1 MSRQI
6 RRQIPQKQKKK
17 RVDRNACLL
26 VFILIFLIVIFLS
39 FFNLFRKKNEKTAE
53 LFVQTP
59 KEKFVYSLAKDGIYK
74 FKGLLGES
82 SIQVESGKAKFLDS
96 PCENKNCIQSG
107 EISANGQWAA
117 CLPNGIFIN
126 IEGKNKE
133 NTFDAVSN

>member
-1 MSRQI
+1 MKYTELPKI
-6 RRQIPQKQKKK
+6 YKKIYMNLRLK
-17 RVDRNACLL
+17 PFDI

-126 IEGKNKE
+126 IEGNNKE

>member
-1 MSRQI
+1 MRIGCAKADICHTAFNKLHFRVIRIDLFHLVKKQI
-6 RRQIPQKQKKK
+6 Q
-17 RVDRNACLL
+17 
-26 VFILIFLIVIFLS
+26 LIFNIG
-39 FFNLFRKKNEKTAE
+39 
-53 LFVQTP
+53 
-59 KEKFVYSLAKDGIYK
+59 KDGIYK

-107 EISANGQWAA
+107 EISVNGQWAA

>member
-1 MSRQI
+1 MNLRLKI
-6 RRQIPQKQKKK
+6 FDI
-17 RVDRNACLL
+17 
-26 VFILIFLIVIFLS
+26 VFILIFLTAIFLS
-39 FFNLFRKKNEKTAE
+39 FFLFRKKSEKAAE

-59 KEKFVYSLAKDGIYK
+59 NEKFVYSLSKEGIYK

>member
-1 MSRQI
+1 M
-6 RRQIPQKQKKK
+6 
-17 RVDRNACLL
+17 
-26 VFILIFLIVIFLS
+26 
-39 FFNLFRKKNEKTAE
+39 
-53 LFVQTP
+53 QTP
-59 KEKFVYSLAKDGIYK
+59 KEKFVYSLSKEGIYK

-107 EISANGQWAA
+107 EISVNGQWAA

>member
-1 MSRQI
+1 MNLRLKPFDI
-6 RRQIPQKQKKK
+6 
-17 RVDRNACLL
+17 

-39 FFNLFRKKNEKTAE
+39 LFNLFRKKNEKTAE
-53 LFVQTP
+53 LFLCRLQ
-59 KEKFVYSLAKDGIYK
+59 KEKNLFTALQKDGIYK

-107 EISANGQWAA
+107 EISVNGQWTA

>member
-1 MSRQI
+1 M
-6 RRQIPQKQKKK
+6 
-17 RVDRNACLL
+17 L
-26 VFILIFLIVIFLS
+26 
-39 FFNLFRKKNEKTAE
+39 RKKNEKTAE

-107 EISANGQWAA
+107 EISVNGQWAA

>member
-1 MSRQI
+1 MKYTELPKI
-6 RRQIPQKQKKK
+6 YKKIYMNLRLK
-17 RVDRNACLL
+17 PFDI

-39 FFNLFRKKNEKTAE
+39 FFNLF
-53 LFVQTP
+53 
-59 KEKFVYSLAKDGIYK
+59 
-74 FKGLLGES
+74 GES

-107 EISANGQWAA
+107 EISVNGQWAA